1 MSPRRPERSRPRGT
15 SALVPRVE
23 PLAVGSLPA
32 PAVSPAAGAAPVP
45 APEPAP
51 EPAGKPAPP
60 AAPDPGSATDTV
72 PKYLR
77 LVRHDLRV
85 RAQQMEALAALRR
98 RISADRGRKERSERI
113 TDNTLI
119 RVAIDLLLEHG
130 DELAGATED
139 QIRDSAL
146 RAAPPKHRT

>member
-23 PLAVGSLPA
+23 PLAVGSLP
-32 PAVSPAAGAAPVP
+32 VPAAPPEGA
-45 APEPAP
+45 APEPAR
-51 EPAGKPAPP
+51 EPAPQAV
-60 AAPDPGSATDTV
+60 PDPSSASDPV

-85 RAQQMEALAALRR
+85 RADQMEALAALRR
-98 RISADRGRKERSERI
+98 RISADRGRRERSERI

-119 RVAIDLLLEHG
+119 RVAIDLLLAHG

-146 RAAPPKHRT
+146 RAAPPRHHT

>member
-32 PAVSPAAGAAPVP
+32 PPVPPAGA
-45 APEPAP
+45 AP
-51 EPAGKPAPP
+51 EPAGEP
-60 AAPDPGSATDTV
+60 AAQATPDPGSATDAV

-85 RAQQMEALAALRR
+85 RAEQMEALAALRR
-98 RISADRGRKERSERI
+98 RISADRGRRERSERI

-146 RAAPPKHRT
+146 RAAPPRHRT

>member
-1 MSPRRPERSRPRGT
+1 VSRRRPERSRPRGT

-32 PAVSPAAGAAPVP
+32 PAAPPAAEAPERAPVP
-45 APEPAP
+45 AGEPAP
-51 EPAGKPAPP
+51 QAT
-60 AAPDPGSATDTV
+60 PDPGSATGTV

-85 RAQQMEALAALRR
+85 RAEQTEALAALRR

-119 RVAIDLLLEHG
+119 RVAIDLLLAHG

-146 RAAPPKHRT
+146 RAAPPRHRT

>member
-1 MSPRRPERSRPRGT
+1 VSRRPERSRPRGT

-32 PAVSPAAGAAPVP
+32 PAAPPAGA

-51 EPAGKPAPP
+51 QAT
-60 AAPDPGSATDTV
+60 PDPGAATDTV
-72 PKYLR
+72 PRYLR

-85 RAQQMEALAALRR
+85 RAEQTEALAALRR
-98 RISADRGRKERSERI
+98 RISADRGRKERRERI

-146 RAAPPKHRT
+146 RAAPPRHRT

>member
-1 MSPRRPERSRPRGT
+1 VSPRRPERSRPQGT

-23 PLAVGSLPA
+23 PLAVGSFPA
-32 PAVSPAAGAAPVP
+32 AAVSPVTGA

-130 DELAGATED
+130 DELAGSTED